1 VQGGRAKGGSGGC
14 GRGGALNGE
23 GRRGVG
29 RQRRATGLRVG
40 VEDAEGVTQ

>member
-1 VQGGRAKGGSGGC
+1 VKGGRAKGGSGGC
-14 GRGGALNGE
+14 GRGGAMNGE

-40 VEDAEGVTQ
+40 VEDAGGVTQ